1 MNDVLESALNYA
13 REGFQVFPLQSNSKS
28 KQIVKSWKEKA
39 TTDNEVIQNWF
50 SNTDYNVG
58 VRTGNGFIVIDIDNK
73 SEVNGYESI
82 KLFLKDF
89 PSTKIVKTPNN
100 GWHMY
105 YRVDREISCRT
116 GIVKG
121 VDIRG
126 DGGYVVGIGSVVN
139 GNRYFVSRDEPIAQA
154 NEAIYRFL
162 EMKSMNR
169 KNLEVE
175 EGIYQGKRN
184 DYLFRMGC
192 FLQQK
197 GFSDEAIECCLKKEN
212 EWKCNPP
219 LDEKEI
225 NQIIKSSLHYN
236 KGFIGV
242 RNSIHY
248 EGSYTVEELL
258 VSKDNDEPDIVEDM
272 ISVGLTLLGAPQKCG
287 KTFFGLQLC
296 NAIANGKNF
305 LGKKVQKGTTL
316 YLAFEDTMPKIRKR
330 LKTMKVESST
340 NFVVDILKSNP
351 DYDVES
357 RIQRELNVHPNL
369 KIVIVDTFA
378 KIRKSKDRDYES
390 EYAEAA
396 FYHELA
402 LKYGIAILLITHLK
416 KDIDVNHP
424 FDSIY
429 GSRGLTAVD
438 INVKKNTISFRSS
451 GFYNITWGMQDKK
464 TKKECA
470 HTFTIFAE
478 EYKLKEINEK
488 GLSQI
493 NYISSYFDK
502 SSLNIADDISRF
514 IYEINS
520 VMNDDRIEMIFVAS
534 FRSLVELVCKDIIK
548 RLNIQFD
555 KSDLGPKYDRIM
567 KYALKKIF

>member
-1 MNDVLESALNYA
+1 
-13 REGFQVFPLQSNSKS
+13 
-28 KQIVKSWKEKA
+28 
-39 TTDNEVIQNWF
+39 
-50 SNTDYNVG
+50 
-58 VRTGNGFIVIDIDNK
+58 
-73 SEVNGYESI
+73 
-82 KLFLKDF
+82 
-89 PSTKIVKTPNN
+89 
-100 GWHMY
+100 
-105 YRVDREISCRT
+105 
-116 GIVKG
+116 
-121 VDIRG
+121 
-126 DGGYVVGIGSVVN
+126 
-139 GNRYFVSRDEPIAQA
+139 
-154 NEAIYRFL
+154 
-162 EMKSMNR
+162 
-169 KNLEVE
+169 
-175 EGIYQGKRN
+175 
-184 DYLFRMGC
+184 MGC

-197 GFSDEAIECCLKKEN
+197 GFSDEAIACCIEKEN
-212 EWKCNPP
+212 EWKCSPP
-219 LDEKEI
+219 LEKKEVH
-225 NQIIKSSLHYN
+225 QIIKSVLHYN
-236 KGFIGV
+236 KGFTEV
-242 RNSIHY
+242 RNAMHY

-429 GSRGLTAVD
+429 GSRGLTAGSDSILVMYKKHHLSNNRQLAIQGKDIPDDERTLKLNEYQILEVVD
-438 INVKKNTISFRSS
+438 T
-451 GFYNITWGMQDKK
+451 
-464 TKKECA
+464 
-470 HTFTIFAE
+470 
-478 EYKLKEINEK
+478 EIEDDIDEN
-488 GLSQI
+488 LSKVV
-493 NYISSYFDK
+493 NYIVKEKTYLGSHEALCSKLSLPLTGRGLQALLSSSKELLESTF
-502 SSLNIADDISRF
+502 IS
-514 IYEINS
+514 YELATRTNKA
-520 VMNDDRIEMIFVAS
+520 RQ
-534 FRSLVELVCKDIIK
+534 IK
-548 RLNIQFD
+548 LAYH
-555 KSDLGPKYDRIM
+555 GEEEC
-567 KYALKKIF
+567 